1 MGKDTLGEIKMSWK
15 NILKEDRTYNNEFD
29 AIEAAQKLANET
41 GRKQNV
47 MAVSGNLY
55 HFEGEDEW
63 DYDTTYEITEEDVFD
78 GPNNYL
84 VKTLEPQITKSEE
97 IIKVLFQGTNKEWI
111 ADSLEK
117 MDETILQFRGILKT
131 NELNDSNAGELIS
144 GMLRLN
150 KIRDCLYY
158 LSINPKLDLEE

>member
-1 MGKDTLGEIKMSWK
+1 MSW
-15 NILKEDRTYNNEFD
+15 ED
-29 AIEAAQKLANET
+29 IIK
-41 GRKQNV
+41 
-47 MAVSGNLY
+47 
-55 HFEGEDEW
+55 
-63 DYDTTYEITEEDVFD
+63 
-78 GPNNYL
+78 
-84 VKTLEPQITKSEE
+84 VKTLEPKITKSEE

-150 KIRDCLYY
+150 EIRDCLYY